1 MEDYMRRKSEEEKI
15 LKQTTGYQ
23 QLSKST
29 EVGIHE
35 EEKLTRGMPKRKDSK
50 FDLQRKAVMRRP
62 SFARKDRPKGEKLWE
77 IMGNYLSSDID
88 AIQKQIVNHIEYT
101 LALNRFN
108 FDNSGCYYAA
118 AYSLRDRLIESWNDT
133 NLHMYKLDP
142 KRVYY
147 LSLEYLL
154 GRMLQSSLVNLDL
167 EDKYREAMDDLGYR
181 LEDVYEE
188 EADPGLGNGGL
199 GRLAACFMDSMATLN
214 LPAWGYGIRYSYG
227 IFSQE
232 IHDGHQVELP
242 DYWLSRGN
250 PWEIERNDV
259 RVNVQFY
266 GKVEK
271 YDDNGTERKK
281 WVGEERVQAM
291 AYDNPM
297 PGYNTFNTN
306 NLRLWRACPSTEFD
320 FRSFNAGDYFGAVR
334 AKQKAETIS
343 SVLYPNDMSMEGKEL
358 RLKQEY
364 FFCSATLHDIVRRFQ
379 KKRSHSWKNFADK
392 VAIQLNDTHPAIAVI
407 ELLRLLIDDHKLP
420 YDQAMSMVEGTF
432 AYTNHTILQEALE
445 RWDVGLMQR
454 LLPRHMELITLMNNQ
469 FLETLEKVFPGNAE
483 MRKSLSF
490 IEEGEHPRV
499 RMANI
504 CVAICHNV
512 NGVAALHTEIIKKAL
527 FKDFSD
533 YFNKFD
539 GGKHKDKFVNITNGA
554 TPRRWIVC
562 ANPEMTELINQWLG
576 TDEWIT
582 DLDKLRGIEKFAND
596 PEKINEWAMVKREKK
611 KRLAG
616 LIKKL
621 TGIDVSVDVL
631 FDVMVKR
638 IHEYKRQL
646 MNALYVV
653 YRYFWLKEMS
663 AEDRKKVTPRVVV
676 MGGKSAPGYENAK
689 RIIKLVHNIGN
700 VVNKDPDTKDLLKFV
715 FLPNY
720 SVSMAQVI
728 IPGAELSQHISTAG
742 LEASGTSNMK
752 FQMNGCLIIG
762 TLDGANVEIAEEVG
776 KENMFIFGATVEQV
790 AKFRQEMSKGN
801 CEYVPDKLRKV
812 LDSIIG
818 GKFGDLSD
826 MHKMLNDLKEGG
838 DYYCLCWDFESYVEA
853 QTRVDEC
860 YKNQQEWNK
869 RSIISTARSGKFST
883 DRNIREYASKIWL
896 AFFVW
901 LLTENRNATPMPIPR
916 PATAPLGAIP
926 EKKGSIHNY

>member
-1 MEDYMRRKSEEEKI
+1 MKKQEIPQKLIPPKDMEDLTRRKSEEEKLISKKADYESLAKSADINI
-15 LKQTTGYQ
+15 L
-23 QLSKST
+23 
-29 EVGIHE
+29 E
-35 EEKLTRGMPKRKDSK
+35 EIKFPKNIPKRKDSK
-50 FDLQRKAVMRRP
+50 FDIQRKAVIRRP
-62 SFARKDRPKGEKLWE
+62 SFAKKTKIRGEKLWE
-77 IMGNYLSSDID
+77 IMGTYLSQETD

-101 LALNRFN
+101 LAMNRFN

-154 GRMLQSSLVNLDL
+154 GRMLQSALVNLDL
-167 EDKYREAMDDLGYR
+167 EDKYREALDDLGYK

-199 GRLAACFMDSMATLN
+199 GRLAACFMDSLATLN

-227 IFSQE
+227 IFCQE

-259 RVNVQFY
+259 KVNIQFY

-271 YDDNGTERKK
+271 YSDEGVERMK
-281 WVGEERVQAM
+281 WIGEERVQAM

-364 FFCSATLHDIVRRFQ
+364 FFCAATLHDIVRRFH
-379 KKRSHSWKNFADK
+379 KKRSHNWKNFSEK
-392 VAIQLNDTHPAIAVI
+392 VAIQLNDTHPAIAIV
-407 ELLRLLIDDHKLP
+407 ELLRLFIDEHKLP
-420 YDQAMSMVEGTF
+420 FDQALEIVKETF
-432 AYTNHTILQEALE
+432 SYTNHTILQEALE
-445 RWDVGLMQR
+445 KWDVTLLGK
-454 LLPRHMELITLMNNQ
+454 LLPRHLELLALMNHNW
-469 FLETLEKVFPGNAE
+469 LEAIEKVFPGNAE
-483 MRKSLSF
+483 MKKVLAF
-490 IEEGEHPRV
+490 IDTEDHPRV
-499 RMANI
+499 RMANL
-504 CVAICHNV
+504 CVAICHKV
-512 NGVAALHTEIIKKAL
+512 NGVADLHTQIIQKAL
-527 FKDFSD
+527 FREFTEFFS
-533 YFNKFD
+533 KFE
-539 GGKHKDKFVNITNGA
+539 GGKFKDKIIGVTNGV

-562 ANPEMTELINQWLG
+562 SNPEMTNLITRWLG
-576 TDEWIT
+576 NEDWIT
-582 DLDKLRGIEKFAND
+582 DLSKIRPLENFVKDKERLK
-596 PEKINEWAMVKREKK
+596 EWANVKREKK
-611 KRLAG
+611 QKLAM

-621 TGIDVSVDVL
+621 TGIEVSTEVL

-646 MNALYVV
+646 LNTLYVA
-653 YRYFWLKEMS
+653 YRYMMIKDMKPE
-663 AEDRKKVTPRVVV
+663 ERKNIVPRVVI
-676 MGGKSAPGYENAK
+676 MGGKAAPGYDNAK
-689 RIIKLVHNIGN
+689 KIIKLVHNIAH
-700 VVNKDPDTKDLLKFV
+700 VVNNDPETKDLLKFV

-728 IPGAELSQHISTAG
+728 TPGSELSQHISTAG

-762 TLDGANVEIAEEVG
+762 TLDGANVEIAEEMG
-776 KENMFIFGATVEQV
+776 QENMFIFGATVDQI
-790 AKFRQEMSKGN
+790 AKFRKEMKEGYR
-801 CEYVPDKLRKV
+801 EYVPAGLKKV
-812 LDSIIG
+812 FEEIMAG
-818 GKFGDLSD
+818 RFGDMSM
-826 MHKMLNDLKEGG
+826 MHKMIKDLMDGG
-838 DYYCLCWDFESYVEA
+838 DYYCLCWDWNSYVDA
-853 QTRVDEC
+853 QKRVDEC
-860 YKNQQEWNK
+860 YKNQDEWNTK
-869 RSIISTARSGKFST
+869 SILSTARSGKFST
-883 DRNIREYASKIWL
+883 DRTILEYANRIW
-896 AFFVW
+896 
-901 LLTENRNATPMPIPR
+901 
-916 PATAPLGAIP
+916 
-926 EKKGSIHNY
+926 